1 MSNTKLTMTEKV
13 EAKFDP
19 SNPFHLA
26 LKKHGEDIYLQV
38 IERATDAQKEA
49 IVNSAPI
56 VDIVADVKSRA
67 LEMFA
72 NDNLMKGIHLE
83 HAMGL

>member
-1 MSNTKLTMTEKV
+1 MSSQKLTMTEKV
-13 EAKFDP
+13 EANFDP

-49 IVNSAPI
+49 IANSAPI
-56 VDIVADVKSRA
+56 VDIVADVKARA
-67 LEMFA
+67 LEIFA
-72 NDNLMKGIHLE
+72 NENLMKGIHLE

>member
-1 MSNTKLTMTEKV
+1 MSITKLTMTQKV
-13 EAKFDP
+13 EANFDP
-19 SNPFHLA
+19 SNPFHQA

-38 IERATDAQKEA
+38 IERATHAQKEA
-49 IVNSAPI
+49 IANSAPI

-67 LEMFA
+67 LEIFA
-72 NDNLMKGIHLE
+72 NDNLMKGMHLE

>member
-1 MSNTKLTMTEKV
+1 MAQKV
-13 EAKFDP
+13 EENFDP
-19 SNPFHLA
+19 SNPFHQA

-38 IERATDAQKEA
+38 IERATGAQKEA
-49 IVNSAPI
+49 IANSAPI

-67 LEMFA
+67 LEIFA
-72 NDNLMKGIHLE
+72 NDNLMKGMHLE